1 MASQTTSEAN
11 RPHFTNPWNKPSPKT
26 SPESDSTPDGRI
38 AHTLTACTRCRQ
50 RKSRC
55 DPGIPKCTPC
65 ERSNAKCVYFDSARK
80 STIPRSYIVAL
91 RDKARR
97 LEKELGDVEKDFQ
110 HAADAEL
117 MVRGPGRI
125 RFKEN
130 DEARF
135 LGSSSGI
142 AITRLVMEMAKQN
155 TDSKSIKDVVP
166 ELTAQEIKQAFQ
178 LESTKPTSKV
188 YPIFSPNLQHELP
201 PRATTAKLVDI
212 FMVKVQAMLPTLH
225 EPSFR
230 QDVEDVFNGSDDPCK
245 NFQLRMVIAIS
256 MQKMDPYYA
265 VLADGHYLAALPYLE
280 ATLRRMDL
288 NSLQSLVLI
297 GQYSM
302 LTPTRTAAYWVV
314 GMASKLCQDIGLSE
328 EKTITKGPNGEE
340 LDPLEIDMR
349 RRLFWI
355 VTSMELGLS
364 HSLGRPSCYSVSHDH
379 VNVNFFELVDDRY
392 ITRDGILPGGK
403 PILRKCLA
411 VHFLK
416 MRLLQLEIRRT
427 LYLNK
432 REAPIDDQDPWF
444 SQMLDKLENWVT
456 SCPKKAHDSGL
467 SEMWFQGRRNTMIV
481 FLFRPSPQVPEP
493 SVNAARK
500 CYDASIYNV
509 AMHLRQIDEKLVD
522 LTWIFTQSLFMA
534 LNTILWSLSYPDVRK
549 EHPITEV
556 QGHLNIALEAIR
568 RAAERWPGVQSAL
581 LLYRQL
587 VTACLKAYN
596 SEESFVVQSPS
607 NHPSPTSSQ
616 DVVTPPSM
624 SSPASTTTSSQ
635 NMRAGNT
642 SIPESLSSGT
652 YSRGH
657 SADPNYTF
665 VHSSPL
671 AEPLKPA
678 QYAAWDPQLNSTKPA
693 ASQNATPTPFTTQ
706 PHDAPAVSRPDNR
719 IDPVAPYSNPFPSV
733 VPGLPGW
740 DPNFSLASTTAG
752 HLAYVDATADP
763 VGWMDIMSD
772 QYSQYFNEAFPIPPE
787 RGRTLS
793 QQEQMELM
801 ETLEENLPDVSAQ
814 LVRES
819 ETFYQ
824 S

>member
-1 MASQTTSEAN
+1 MATQPTSEVN
-11 RPHFTNPWNKPSPKT
+11 RPHFTNSWNNPSPQT
-26 SPESDSTPDGRI
+26 PPEPEPIPDGRI

-80 STIPRSYIVAL
+80 CTIPRSYIVSL
-91 RDKARR
+91 REKARR
-97 LEKELGDVEKDFQ
+97 LEKELEDVEKDFQ

-135 LGSSSGI
+135 LGASSGI

-166 ELTAQEIKQAFQ
+166 ELTAQEIKQAFE
-178 LESTKPTSKV
+178 LESSKPTSKV

-201 PRATTAKLVDI
+201 PKPTTAKLVDI

-225 EPSFR
+225 EPTFR
-230 QDVEDVFNGSDDPCK
+230 QEVENVFNGSEDPSE

-265 VLADGHYLAALPYLE
+265 VLADGHYLAALTYLE
-280 ATLRRMDL
+280 PTLRRMDL
-288 NSLQSLVLI
+288 KSLQCLVLI

-314 GMASKLCQDIGLSE
+314 GMASKLCQDLGLTE
-328 EKTITKGPNGEE
+328 ERTITKGPNGED
-340 LDPLEIDMR
+340 LDPLEVDMR

-379 VNVNFFELVDDRY
+379 VRVKFFELVDDKY
-392 ITRDGILPGGK
+392 ITPNGIIPGGK

-432 REAPIDDQDPWF
+432 RDTPVDDQDPWF
-444 SQMLDKLENWVT
+444 QQMLDKLDHWVA

-467 SEMWFQGRRNTMIV
+467 SEYWFQGRRNTMVV

-500 CYDASIYNV
+500 CYEASVFNV
-509 AMHLRQIDEKLVD
+509 AMHYRQIDEKLVD

-534 LNTILWSLSYPDVRK
+534 LNTILWSLSYPDVRR
-549 EHPITEV
+549 EHPISEV
-556 QGHLNIALEAIR
+556 QGHLSLALKAIG

-596 SEESFVVQSPS
+596 TEESFVVQSPS
-607 NHPSPTSSQ
+607 NHPSPASSQ
-616 DVVTPPSM
+616 DVTTPPSM

-635 NMRAGNT
+635 SQIVRAGNA
-642 SIPESLSSGT
+642 SITESLSSGT
-652 YSRGH
+652 YSRGP
-657 SADPNYTF
+657 SVDPHASF
-665 VHSSPL
+665 ALSSPSS
-671 AEPLKPA
+671 ESHKTV
-678 QYAAWDPQLNSTKPA
+678 QYSAWDPRSQSSKPA
-693 ASQNATPTPFTTQ
+693 SLNTTPTPFATQ
-706 PHDAPAVSRPDNR
+706 THNAPVPRD
-719 IDPVAPYSNPFPSV
+719 DPINSAAPYNNPFPSV

-740 DPNFSLASTTAG
+740 DPNFTLASTTAG

-763 VGWMDIMSD
+763 VSWMDIMSD

-801 ETLEENLPDVSAQ
+801 ETLEDNLPDVSAQ